1 MGLRDSVRKRVRR
14 VINQFSGEYSA
25 PAPEELKPYEVPGTP
40 QDDAEVVMARL
51 YRPGEA
57 KKPAGRNARK
67 IVHEDGDEDSGE

>member
-1 MGLRDSVRKRVRR
+1 MGLRDSLRKRVRR

-25 PAPEELKPYEVPGTP
+25 PAPETLQPYDVPGKP

-57 KKPAGRNARK
+57 AKPAGRIARK
-67 IVHEDGDEDSGE
+67 IDDEDDA